1 VVDETCP
8 FRDTSSGI
16 DRENRVTAYHYVLI
30 GALPRIRAMS
40 TDPHRNPLLNTWTQT
55 SSHVFD
61 SVVAA
66 NRAAFAAFG
75 VSAGPDEGG
84 EPDTADRIEAD
95 EDLPEWHVDLTETDR
110 ARLDVGDL
118 VEFTKTIS
126 EDDVRSFAAASG
138 DTNPLHLDDE
148 FADRTRFRGRI
159 AHGTLVGGLIS
170 AALARLPGLTIYL
183 SQDLEFH
190 NPVRVGDRLTA
201 VCEVVEDLGNDQF
214 RLTTRV
220 LDGDEV
226 IIDGEAVV
234 LIDDVP
240 DE

>member
-1 VVDETCP
+1 M
-8 FRDTSSGI
+8 F
-16 DRENRVTAYHYVLI
+16 N
-30 GALPRIRAMS
+30 
-40 TDPHRNPLLNTWTQT
+40 
-55 SSHVFD
+55 

-75 VSAGPDEGG
+75 VQPSDNGDGLE
-84 EPDTADRIEAD
+84 TVDRIEAD
-95 EDLPEWHVDLTETDR
+95 EDLPEWHVELTETDR
-110 ARLDVGDL
+110 GRLGVGDR
-118 VEFTKTIS
+118 VEFTKTIF
-126 EDDVRSFAAASG
+126 EDDIRAFAAASG

-148 FADRTRFRGRI
+148 FATKTRFKGRI

-170 AALARLPGLTIYL
+170 AGLARLPGLTIYL

-201 VCEVVEDLGNDQF
+201 VCEIVEDLGDDQY

-220 LDGDEV
+220 RDGDTV

-234 LIDDVP
+234 LV
-240 DE
+240 DELPEE

>member
-1 VVDETCP
+1 M
-8 FRDTSSGI
+8 SS
-16 DRENRVTAYHYVLI
+16 D
-30 GALPRIRAMS
+30 S
-40 TDPHRNPLLNTWTQT
+40 HRNALLDTWTQT
-55 SSHVFD
+55 SSHVFN

-75 VSAGPDEGG
+75 VRPSDGEGG
-84 EPDTADRIEAD
+84 LETVERIEAD
-95 EDLPEWHVDLTETDR
+95 EDLPEWHVELTTADR
-110 ARLDVGDL
+110 GRLGVGDR
-118 VEFTKTIS
+118 VEFTKS
-126 EDDVRSFAAASG
+126 VSADDVAAFAAATG

-148 FADRTRFRGRI
+148 FAAGSRFGGRI

-190 NPVRVGDRLTA
+190 NPVRIGDRLTA
-201 VCEVVEDLGNDQF
+201 VCEIVEDLGDDQY

-234 LIDDVP
+234 LV
-240 DE
+240 DERPEQ

>member
-1 VVDETCP
+1 M
-8 FRDTSSGI
+8 SS
-16 DRENRVTAYHYVLI
+16 E
-30 GALPRIRAMS
+30 
-40 TDPHRNPLLNTWTQT
+40 PHRSTLLDTWTET
-55 SSHVFD
+55 SSHMFN

-75 VSAGPDEGG
+75 VAQSDDDRV
-84 EPDTADRIEAD
+84 DTVDRIEAN
-95 EDLPEWHVDLTETDR
+95 EDLPEWHVELTEHDQS
-110 ARLDVGDL
+110 RLGVGDS

-126 EDDVRSFAAASG
+126 DQDVQSFAAASG
-138 DTNPLHLDDE
+138 DTNPLHLDDD
-148 FADRTRFRGRI
+148 FASKTRFRGRI

-190 NPVRVGDRLTA
+190 NPVRLGDRLTA
-201 VCEVVEDLGNDQF
+201 ECEIVEDLGDDQY

-220 LDGDEV
+220 VDDGNT

-234 LIDDVP
+234 LVDELPTDD
-240 DE
+240 